1 MDLFYGRGCMK
12 QITEYQDYRKYM
24 LDYFDWRKKSSAF
37 SWREF
42 SKLAGFSSPSYLK
55 LVCDGKSSLSRVGVP
70 LVTAAMGLNE
80 FECEYFKLMVE
91 FTNAKDDDKKKETFR
106 KMEKLAHEQ
115 RARVLNADAF
125 DYYESAVNSIVR
137 ELAPLMPGALPGELA
152 KKIKHDFTAQEIRV
166 ALKLLVKL
174 NFLKVKDENVYEQT
188 DKIITGSSESL
199 TLALR
204 SMNRQMIDLAREA
217 IDKIDPSERNIS
229 GVTVG
234 VNEEALK
241 RITDA
246 VNTCRKQVVAIAG
259 ECNKIDQVYRLNLQ
273 LFPLSEKV

>member
-1 MDLFYGRGCMK
+1 MK
-12 QITEYQDYRKYM
+12 PITEYQDYRKYM
-24 LDYFDWRKKSSAF
+24 LDYFDWRKRTSAF

-42 SKLAGFSSPSYLK
+42 SKQAGFSSPSYLK
-55 LVCDGKSSLSRVGVP
+55 LVCDGKSSLSRVGV
-70 LVTAAMGLNE
+70 LQVAAAMDLGDYEL
-80 FECEYFKLMVE
+80 EYFKLMVD
-91 FTNAKDDDKKKETFR
+91 FTNAKNDEKKKETFR
-106 KMEKLAHEQ
+106 KMEKLAKEQ
-115 RARVLNADAF
+115 HARVLNADAF

-137 ELAPLMPGALPGELA
+137 ELAPLMPGALPGDLA

-174 NFLKVKDENVYEQT
+174 NFLKTKGENVYEQT
-188 DKIITGSSESL
+188 DKIISGSSDSL
-199 TLALR
+199 ALALR

-234 VNEEALK
+234 VNDDALK
-241 RITDA
+241 RITEA

-259 ECNKIDQVYRLNLQ
+259 ECDKIDQVYRLNLQ

>member
-1 MDLFYGRGCMK
+1 MK
-12 QITEYQDYRKYM
+12 PITEYQDYRKYM
-24 LDYFDWRKKSSAF
+24 LDYFDWRKRTSVF

-42 SKLAGFSSPSYLK
+42 SKQAGFSSPSYLK
-55 LVCDGKSSLSRVGVP
+55 LVCDGKSSLSRVGV
-70 LVTAAMGLNE
+70 LQVAAAMELSE
-80 FECEYFKLMVE
+80 FECEYFKLMVD
-91 FTNAKDDDKKKETFR
+91 FTNAKDDVKKKEAFR
-106 KMEKLAHEQ
+106 KMEKFASEQ
-115 RARVLNADAF
+115 HARVMNADAF

-137 ELAPLMPGALPGELA
+137 ELAPLMPGALPGVLA
-152 KKIKHDFTAQEIRV
+152 KKIKHEFTAQEIRDS
-166 ALKLLVKL
+166 LKLLVKL
-174 NFLKVKDENVYEQT
+174 NFLKTKAENVYEQT
-188 DKIITGSSESL
+188 DKIIKGSCDAL
-199 TLALR
+199 VLALR

-259 ECNKIDQVYRLNLQ
+259 ECDKIDQVYRLNLQ

>member
-1 MDLFYGRGCMK
+1 MK
-12 QITEYQDYRKYM
+12 PITEYQDYRKYM
-24 LDYFDWRKKSSAF
+24 LDYFDWRKRSSAF

-55 LVCDGKSSLSRVGVP
+55 LVCDGKSSLSRVGVMQ
-70 LVTAAMGLNE
+70 VAAAMDLDDYE
-80 FECEYFKLMVE
+80 LEYFKLMVD
-91 FTNAKDDDKKKETFR
+91 FTNAKDDEKKKEFFR
-106 KMEKLAHEQ
+106 KMEKVAKEQ
-115 RARVLNADAF
+115 RARVVNADAF

-137 ELAPLMPGALPGELA
+137 ELAPLMPGALPKDIA
-152 KKIKHDFTAQEIRV
+152 QKIKHDFTAQEIRV

-174 NFLKVKDENVYEQT
+174 DFLKVKGENVYEQT
-188 DKIITGSSESL
+188 DKVITGSGEAL
-199 TLALR
+199 KLALR
-204 SMNRQMIDLAREA
+204 SMNAQMIDLAREA

-234 VNEEALK
+234 VNDDALK

-246 VNTCRKQVVAIAG
+246 VTNCRKQVVAIAS
-259 ECNKIDQVYRLNLQ
+259 ECDKIDQVYRLNLQ

>member
-1 MDLFYGRGCMK
+1 
-12 QITEYQDYRKYM
+12 M

-91 FTNAKDDDKKKETFR
+91 FTNAKDDDKKKEAFL
-106 KMEKLAHEQ
+106 KMKGLANEQ

-137 ELAPLMPGALPGELA
+137 ELAPIMPGALPGEIV
-152 KKIKHDFTAQEIRV
+152 KKIRHPFTAQQVRDS
-166 ALKLLVKL
+166 LKLLVKL
-174 NFLKVKDENVYEQT
+174 NILKTIGENVYEQT
-188 DKIITGSSESL
+188 DKVITGSGEAL
-199 TLALR
+199 KLALR
-204 SMNRQMIDLAREA
+204 SMNGQMIDLAREA
-217 IDKIDPSERNIS
+217 IEKIAPGERNIS
-229 GVTVG
+229 GVTIG
-234 VNEEALK
+234 VDATAVK
-241 RITDA
+241 RISEEVDRF
-246 VNTCRKQVVAIAG
+246 RKQVIAIAG
-259 ECNKIDQVYRLNLQ
+259 ESKKINQVYRLNLQ

>member
-106 KMEKLAHEQ
+106 KMEKLALEQ

-125 DYYESAVNSIVR
+125 DYYESAVNSVVR

>member
-1 MDLFYGRGCMK
+1 MK
-12 QITEYQDYRKYM
+12 PITEYQDYRKYM
-24 LDYFDWRKKSSAF
+24 LDYFDWRKRSSAF

-42 SKLAGFSSPSYLK
+42 SKIAGFSSPSYLK

-70 LVTAAMGLNE
+70 LVAAAMGLNE
-80 FECEYFKLMVE
+80 FEQEYFKFMVE
-91 FTNAKDDDKKKETFR
+91 FTNAKDDDKKKDAFL
-106 KMEKLAHEQ
+106 KMKGLANEQ
-115 RARVLNADAF
+115 RARVLDADAF
-125 DYYESAVNSIVR
+125 DYYESAVNSVVR

-152 KKIKHDFTAQEIRV
+152 KKIKHNFTAQEIRI

-174 NFLKVKDENVYEQT
+174 NILRTKGENVYEQT
-188 DKIITGSSESL
+188 DKIITGSSDSL
-199 TLALR
+199 ALALR

-217 IDKIDPSERNIS
+217 IDKIDPGERDIS

-234 VNEEALK
+234 VNDVALK

-259 ECNKIDQVYRLNLQ
+259 ECDKIDQVYRLNLQ